1 MDSTNNIY
9 KSFCILKE
17 MLTDQHQDIDLLNN
31 ISHYELEVIH
41 RQSDNIFEITV
52 NNHMKVIYYLNSK
65 FKFADL
71 KKFIQTKDNEH
82 ITDIILIFKEKINS
96 FNPKNIE
103 EFKGINLQTFLI
115 KELLFNI
122 SKHDLVPKH
131 ELIKDQLEVAKLVTH
146 FNLKTK
152 LQFPIILKT
161 DPMARYLNARPGEIV
176 KVTRI
181 SPSAGISVLHRCCV

>member
-9 KSFCILKE
+9 RSFVTLKE
-17 MLTDQHQDIDLLNN
+17 MLTDQKKDISLLNN
-31 ISHYELEVIH
+31 ISNEELEIIH
-41 RQSDNIFEITV
+41 RQGDNIFQIFANEHLKI
-52 NNHMKVIYYLNSK
+52 IYYLNSK

-71 KKFIQTKDNEH
+71 KKFIQSKDNENVNE
-82 ITDIILIFKEKINS
+82 IIIIFKEKINS

-103 EFKGINLQTFLI
+103 EFNDINLQIFVI

-122 SKHDLVPKH
+122 SKHTLVPKH
-131 ELIKDQLEVAKLVTH
+131 DVIKDQTEISKLVEH
-146 FNLKTK
+146 FNLKNK

-161 DPMARYLNARPGEIV
+161 DPMAKYLNIQSGELV

-181 SPSAGISVLHRCCV
+181 SPSSGISVLYRCCV